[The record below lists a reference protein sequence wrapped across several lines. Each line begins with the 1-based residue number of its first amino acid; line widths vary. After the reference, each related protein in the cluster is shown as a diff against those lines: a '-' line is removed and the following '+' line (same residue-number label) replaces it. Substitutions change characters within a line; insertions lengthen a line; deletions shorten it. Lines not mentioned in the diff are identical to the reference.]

1 MKAFDKEKESQ
12 THEEFL
18 LILPLF
24 RKLIQTQEDTAG
36 SYDILEEMISLRA
49 SFLLDR
55 VFEGMHMDFDKALNL
70 LRNNNE
76 FTTLQEKEERDILVA
91 AIDNLVDFA
100 AAEEYTLMKEL
111 PDEIDTEHPELYEGL
126 CKKYNEVYAAQE
138 NEDVFHAATMAAWW
152 ITIPQ
157 DTPVTYMTQA
167 DERVRAWHLSLEGLT
182 FPKHEFPE
190 ALIPPIEHGCR
201 CYLIEKGSISAVQTS
216 LKKDKD
222 YFKKVNP
229 VFFESLACKGKIFS
243 KSHSYFK
250 DALPNKIEMIIK
262 RIKKKLYL

>member
-55 VFEGMHMDFDKALNL
+55 VFDGMHMDFDKALNL
-70 LRNNNE
+70 LRNHNE
-76 FTTLQEKEERDILVA
+76 FTSLQEKEERDILVA

-100 AAEEYTLMKEL
+100 AAQEYTLMKEL

-126 CKKYNEVYAAQE
+126 CKKYNEVYASQE

-152 ITIPQ
+152 ITVPQ
-157 DTPVTYMTQA
+157 DTLITYMTQG
-167 DERVRAWHLSLEGLT
+167 DERVRAWHLSMEGLT
-182 FPKHEFPE
+182 FPKYEFPE

-201 CYLIEKGSISAVQTS
+201 CYLITEGSMPSVHAS
-216 LKKDKD
+216 LKRDKG
-222 YFKKVNP
+222 YQKKVNP
-229 VFFESLACKGKIFS
+229 VFSGSLARKGKIFS
-243 KSHSYFK
+243 QSHSYFK
-250 DALPNKIEMIIK
+250 SALPEKVEAIVK
-262 RIKKKLYL
+262 RIKNKFYI